1 VEVAGPIVLLSQRW
15 QLIGNVLGRAASA
28 KLGEIAV
35 ANAMPEDP
43 FLRLSGQLLL
53 ERGEAGVRVSD
64 VWGNRAVV
72 RSALTSQ
79 CPSS

>member
-1 VEVAGPIVLLSQRW
+1 MERPGLIVLLSQSW

-28 KLGEIAV
+28 KLGRSRSRTLCQRTLSSGFLASCSWSAV
-35 ANAMPEDP
+35 
-43 FLRLSGQLLL
+43 RQ
-53 ERGEAGVRVSD
+53 VCRVSD